1 MRFLALYGCLRE
13 KSWCISLVI
22 SVFFSFNIDH
32 ETKIITAGF
41 FYCVYGNSMWL
52 HSRPVSLQKTGNHF
66 CNTECLIYTGT
77 GYWYSSVCALCSV
90 ALVHFWTLIP
100 VDDFTIL
107 HILRNGFCFLLHSL
121 CALLWGLYLH
131 HLFVFHLLL
140 QLLPWFRLQNTGA
153 LYNLICLTKSHI
165 WSYLTFT
172 MKFTDTVA

>member
-1 MRFLALYGCLRE
+1 MRFLALYGCLQE

-100 VDDFTIL
+100 VDDFTIP

-121 CALLWGLYLH
+121 CALRA
-131 HLFVFHLLL
+131 VS
-140 QLLPWFRLQNTGA
+140 PSP
-153 LYNLICLTKSHI
+153 ICLSPAAPA
-165 WSYLTFT
+165 
-172 MKFTDTVA
+172 VALIPFAEHRRTI